1 MKRKYKYV
9 FIDENYVV
17 IKPQGSKFS
26 VIILVSENI
35 NILNIRRK
43 FIIRHGNAFFFNQLI
58 IKCCKLPLKL
68 QNTCKH
74 RKEPHYACLGEV
86 IYPHLRP
93 QSLSLL

>member
-43 FIIRHGNAFFFNQLI
+43 FIIRHGNAFFF
-58 IKCCKLPLKL
+58 
-68 QNTCKH
+68 
-74 RKEPHYACLGEV
+74 
-86 IYPHLRP
+86 
-93 QSLSLL
+93 